1 MKRTHA
7 AWLLASLALSA
18 GMVNAADMPQR
29 ELGLLLGGGYVDG
42 DMTGDGADRVHPIL
56 GVHYGQRLGTMTNLF
71 GDLTYTSVDGK
82 RSSVGDGNLL
92 NLRAG
97 LEWLFSQQDRYDWF
111 LSGGLGLM
119 NMHSDGP
126 DFTRPLVSVGIG
138 QAWEM
143 GVNDAL
149 RWEVRADQSFG
160 NGDLPDRT
168 GNSGLSNVQALVGYS
183 WGLGAPLDS
192 DGDGVPNRM
201 DPCPNTPAGAK
212 VDSKGCPL
220 DSDGDGVFDGLDQ
233 CPDTPSGVKITGN
246 GCPVDTDGDGI
257 ADHKDKCPT
266 VAAPGTPDGCPFDS
280 DGDGV
285 LDAKDACP
293 TVAAPGTADG
303 CPPKAAEPAAPRK
316 LMLDGVNFDN
326 DSAKLRP
333 ESTAVLD
340 NAAATLK
347 EWGEVKVEVAGHTDS
362 TSSDEHNLSLSQ
374 RRAEIVRAYLIDK
387 GVAADRLTAKGY
399 GEANPVA
406 DNATEEGRFKNRR
419 VELVPQL

>member
-18 GMVNAADMPQR
+18 GTANAADMPER

-42 DMTGDGADRVHPIL
+42 DMSGDGADRVHPIL
-56 GVHYGQRLGTMTNLF
+56 GVRYGQRLGTTTNLF

-82 RSSVGDGNLL
+82 RSGVGDGNLM
-92 NLRAG
+92 NLRGG

-111 LSGGLGLM
+111 LAGGLGLM

-201 DPCPNTPAGAK
+201 DPCPNTPTGAK
-212 VDSKGCPL
+212 VDPKGCPL

-233 CPDTPSGVKITGN
+233 CPDTPAGVKITGN

-266 VAAPGTPDGCPFDS
+266 VAAPGTPEGCPLDS

-316 LMLDGVNFDN
+316 LTLDGVNFDN

-362 TSSDEHNLSLSQ
+362 TSSDEYNLSLSQ
-374 RRAEIVRAYLIDK
+374 RRAETVRAYLIDK

-419 VELVPQL
+419 VELVPQQ